1 MPSETKRRRRTPEK
15 DRFRVA
21 RRAKDRVERKLRG
34 PQLVFPWFF
43 EWLAT
48 DQPGRT
54 AT

>member
-1 MPSETKRRRRTPEK
+1 MRNGTSRRRDPRK

-48 DQPGRT
+48 DQPGRPT
-54 AT
+54 T